1 MSIEKPF
8 KITIEAHGE
17 KAMVEKPRSDIDVH
31 ELERMLECV
40 TRAAGW
46 GVEEITIRLAQYKD

>member
-1 MSIEKPF
+1 MIHEPTR
-8 KITIEAHGE
+8 ITIEAHGE

-31 ELERMLECV
+31 ELEQMLECV

-46 GVEEITIRLAQYKD
+46 GVEEITIKLANYKD

>member
-1 MSIEKPF
+1 MIHEPTR
-8 KITIEAHGE
+8 ITIEAHGE

-46 GVEEITIRLAQYKD
+46 GVEEITIKLAQYKD

>member
-1 MSIEKPF
+1 MINEPTR
-8 KITIEAHGE
+8 ITIEAHGE

-31 ELERMLECV
+31 ELEKMLECV

-46 GVEEITIRLAQYKD
+46 GVEEITIKLANYKD

>member
-1 MSIEKPF
+1 MMHEPTR
-8 KITIEAHGE
+8 ITIEAHGE

-31 ELERMLECV
+31 ELEQMLEYV

-46 GVEEITIRLAQYKD
+46 GVEEITIKLASYKD

>member
-1 MSIEKPF
+1 MIHEPTR
-8 KITIEAHGE
+8 ITIEAHGE

-31 ELERMLECV
+31 ELQKMLECV

-46 GVEEITIRLAQYKD
+46 GVEEITIRLGHYKD

>member
-1 MSIEKPF
+1 MIHEPTR
-8 KITIEAHGE
+8 ITIEAHGE

-31 ELERMLECV
+31 ELEKMLECV

-46 GVEEITIRLAQYKD
+46 GVEEITIRLGHYKD

>member
-1 MSIEKPF
+1 MIHEPTR
-8 KITIEAHGE
+8 ITIEAHGE

-31 ELERMLECV
+31 ELEKMLECV

-46 GVEEITIRLAQYKD
+46 GVEEITIKLAHYKD

>member
-1 MSIEKPF
+1 MIHEPTR
-8 KITIEAHGE
+8 ITIEAHGE

-31 ELERMLECV
+31 QLESMLECV

-46 GVEEITIRLAQYKD
+46 SVGEIIIKLAQY

>member
-1 MSIEKPF
+1 MIHEPTR
-8 KITIEAHGE
+8 ITIEAHGE

-46 GVEEITIRLAQYKD
+46 GVEEITIKLANYKD

>member
-1 MSIEKPF
+1 MIHEPTR
-8 KITIEAHGE
+8 ITIEAHGE

-46 GVEEITIRLAQYKD
+46 GVVEITIRLAQYKD

>member
-1 MSIEKPF
+1 MIHEPTR
-8 KITIEAHGE
+8 ITIEAHGE

-31 ELERMLECV
+31 ELEKMLECV

-46 GVEEITIRLAQYKD
+46 GVEEITIKLGHYKD

>member
-1 MSIEKPF
+1 MIHEPTR
-8 KITIEAHGE
+8 ITIEAHGE

-31 ELERMLECV
+31 ELEKMLECV

-46 GVEEITIRLAQYKD
+46 GVEEITIKLANYKD